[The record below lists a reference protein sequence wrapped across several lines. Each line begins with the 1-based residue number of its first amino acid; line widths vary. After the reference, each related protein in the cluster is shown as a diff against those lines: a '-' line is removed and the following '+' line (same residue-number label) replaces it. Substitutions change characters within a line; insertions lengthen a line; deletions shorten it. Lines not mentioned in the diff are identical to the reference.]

1 MAPAPSASVPAALP
15 LPIRLTNW
23 LGRGLARFGVKSALA
38 SDSILSAAQR
48 NLKSDAGIDDDLTEA
63 LRVLVDSFNRDVT
76 LTPFGR
82 FAVGAFLQ
90 GIVEK
95 RIALAL
101 RFRAEPSLAE
111 RAVRRPIFVAGLPR
125 TGTTLLHN
133 LLSQAPQARAL
144 RTWELTASPRQ
155 LLHPNLMPTK
165 PSWLVSRILRW
176 VNDSTPG
183 LKQVH
188 PIAAENDEECTL
200 LLMNSLTNVGF
211 QLLAPLTHYDQWM
224 RQLSPA
230 RLKGV
235 YELHRRQLQVL
246 ASDRPMGH
254 WLLKAPVHLDALP
267 ELFAVYPDAQV
278 ILTERNPDQAVTS
291 SCSLFA
297 VARGLIVENLDRRT
311 LGPEVGELLGRAV
324 ERAAAIREQ
333 YADRIFTVRYD
344 DLTARP
350 LETVADLYRRLDRPQ
365 DPAMDDAMRRWL
377 QANPQHKHGVHR
389 YAPADFGFEPD
400 AWRARYG
407 EAFADLFCDKHCNL
421 HPA

>member
-1 MAPAPSASVPAALP
+1 MAHAPGSPVAALS

-23 LGRGLARFGVKSALA
+23 LGHGLTRWGLKSALA
-38 SDSILSAAQR
+38 SDSIVSAAR
-48 NLKSDAGIDDDLTEA
+48 RTMKSDAGIDGDLTEA
-63 LRVLVDSFNRDVT
+63 LGVLVDSFNRDVA
-76 LTPFGR
+76 LSPFGR

-101 RFRAEPSLAE
+101 RFRTEPTLAE
-111 RAVRRPIFVAGLPR
+111 REIRRPIFVAGLPR

-155 LLHPNLMPTK
+155 LLYPNLMPTK
-165 PSWLVSRILRW
+165 PSWLVSRMLRW
-176 VNDSTPG
+176 VNNSTPG

-188 PIAAENDEECTL
+188 PIAAENNEECTL
-200 LLMNSLTNVGF
+200 LLMNSLSNVGF
-211 QLLAPLTHYDQWM
+211 QLLAPLAHYDHWL
-224 RQLSPA
+224 RQLCPA
-230 RLKGV
+230 KRKAV
-235 YELHRRQLQVL
+235 YELHRRQLQLL
-246 ASDRPMGH
+246 AGDKPAGH
-254 WLLKAPVHLDALP
+254 WLLKAPVHLDSLP

-278 ILTERNPDQAVTS
+278 VLTERNPDHAVTS

-297 VARGLIVENLDRRT
+297 VARGVLVENLDRRA

-324 ERAAAIREQ
+324 ERAAAVRER

-350 LETVADLYRRLDRPQ
+350 LETVAELYRRLERPQ
-365 DPAMDDAMRRWL
+365 DAAMGEAMRRWL

-389 YAPADFGFEPD
+389 YSPADFGFEPD

-407 EAFADLFCDKHCNL
+407 DAFAELFCDAQCNL